1 MIFLRSLLF
10 NAAFVA
16 WSVLVTVVGLCVL
29 PAPRSWTL
37 AVGRW
42 WAAGMV
48 WLLRVC
54 CGLSYEVRGS
64 IPAPPAIV
72 ASKHQSTWDTLILP
86 LLLRDPALVMKREL
100 LFVPLLGVCLW
111 RAGHIPVDRKGGAK
125 ALHRMIAEGRRAAG
139 ENRSIVIYPEGT
151 RTPPGERVPYHP
163 GVLALYAQLKLPI
176 VPVALN
182 SGMFWGRRQ
191 FVKRPGRIVV
201 EFLDPLPP
209 GAYRKELV
217 PTLEACIET
226 VSECLRQ
233 EALRSLPADGRP
245 PD

>member
-10 NAAFVA
+10 NVAFVA
-16 WSVLVTVVGLCVL
+16 WSAIVTVAGLCLL

-37 AVGRW
+37 ALGRL
-42 WAAGMV
+42 WAKGMV

-54 CGLSYEVRGS
+54 CGVSYEVRGD

-72 ASKHQSTWDTLILP
+72 ASKHQSSWDTLILP

-100 LFVPLLGVCLW
+100 LFVPLLGLCLW
-111 RAGHIPVDRKGGAK
+111 RAGHIPVDRKGGAR
-125 ALHRMIAEGRRAAG
+125 ALRQMIVEGRRAVS

-151 RTPPGERVPYHP
+151 RTHPGERVPYHP
-163 GVLALYAQLKLPI
+163 GVLALYTQLKLPV

-191 FVKRPGRIVV
+191 FVKRPGRIVI
-201 EFLDPLPP
+201 EFLDPLAP
-209 GAYRKELV
+209 GSYRKELV
-217 PTLEACIET
+217 STLEGQIEAA
-226 VSECLRQ
+226 SERLRQ
-233 EALRSLPADGRP
+233 ETLKSLPPGYQP
-245 PD
+245 PG